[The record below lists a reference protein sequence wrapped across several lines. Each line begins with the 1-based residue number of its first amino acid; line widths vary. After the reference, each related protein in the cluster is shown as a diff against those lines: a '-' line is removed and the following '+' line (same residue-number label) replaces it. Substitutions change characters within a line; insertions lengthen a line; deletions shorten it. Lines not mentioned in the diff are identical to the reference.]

1 MSGTGR
7 PPASAFR
14 HTTRVRI
21 VIAPDKFAGTLTA
34 VEAAEA
40 VAEGWRSADPAAE
53 CTLLPLSDGGP
64 GFVDVLHT
72 ALGGTLVDAEV
83 AGPLGEPVA
92 ARFLLV
98 ERTAYVE
105 SAQACG
111 LHLLPPQRRDPGAA
125 STRGV
130 GELISRAVDSGA
142 ETVVVGLGGSATNDG
157 GAGMLAALGAGP
169 AETLGGGGAAL
180 AGLDAVDLAAAR
192 ARVRG
197 VRLVAATDV
206 DNPLLGEHGASAV
219 FGPQK
224 GADPAR
230 VHALDAALTRFA
242 ELTDPAGTLRDTP
255 GAGAAGGLG
264 YGLLLLGGTVESGV
278 ALVLEAVGLD
288 DLVASADVVV
298 TGEGSFDSQSLRG
311 KLPHGVARAAARH
324 GVPCLVLA
332 GRVAVDEAEAA
343 AAGVTAAH
351 SLVESAGSV
360 QAALERSGPELRA
373 LSARVASGWKR

>member
-1 MSGTGR
+1 M
-7 PPASAFR
+7 
-14 HTTRVRI
+14 RI

-34 VEAAEA
+34 LEAAEA
-40 VAEGWRSADPAAE
+40 VAEGWRSVDPAAE

-64 GFVDVLHT
+64 GFVEVLHT
-72 ALGGTLVDAEV
+72 ALGGTLVPAEV
-83 AGPLGEPVA
+83 TGPLGEPVA

-98 ERTAYVE
+98 DRTAYVE

-111 LHLLPPQRRDPGAA
+111 LHRVPPDRRDPGAT
-125 STRGV
+125 STHGV
-130 GELISRAVDSGA
+130 GELIARAVDHGA
-142 ETVVVGLGGSATNDG
+142 RTVVVGMGGSSTNDG
-157 GAGMLAALGAGP
+157 GAGMLAALGAAP
-169 AETLGGGGAAL
+169 AGTLRGGGAAL
-180 AGLDAVDLAAAR
+180 ADLDAPVDLAAAR
-192 ARVRG
+192 ERVRG

-224 GADPAR
+224 GADAEQVR
-230 VHALDAALTRFA
+230 FLDAALARFA
-242 ELTDPAGTLRDTP
+242 EAADPDGRLRRVP
-255 GAGAAGGLG
+255 GSGAAGGLG

-278 ALVLEAVGLD
+278 SLVLDAVGLD
-288 DLVASADVVV
+288 ELAASADVVV

-311 KLPHGVARAAARH
+311 KLPHGVARTAARH

-332 GRVAVDEAEAA
+332 GRVAVDGAEAA

-360 QAALERSGPELRA
+360 QAAVERSGPELRA
-373 LSARVASGWKR
+373 LAARVASDWKR